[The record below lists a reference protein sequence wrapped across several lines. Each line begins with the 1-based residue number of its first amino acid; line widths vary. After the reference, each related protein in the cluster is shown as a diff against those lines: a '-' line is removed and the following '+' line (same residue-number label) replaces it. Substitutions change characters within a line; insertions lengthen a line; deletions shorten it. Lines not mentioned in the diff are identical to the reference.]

1 MWIYIINFVLIIAY
15 GIFIKN
21 KKLYVSLAAAQ
32 TFLILALRAPTLGVD
47 LDNYSAGFEFI
58 SGLDLADLVSRLNL
72 IKTAE
77 LVYPFDYESGYA
89 VANWIV
95 GKMGF
100 DFHGFLVIHAAFCM
114 FSAGRFIYKY
124 CDDPKVGFALFLS
137 MGFFQYLFGILRQT
151 LALAILLF
159 AIPLIKKKKP
169 IPYILICLLAFTV
182 HRVSL
187 ILVPLYFICQIRLT
201 KKRYIITLAGEVALL
216 ALSPVIAK
224 FVLEPLLH
232 LIGKTRYTLQF
243 NMNMQIIIIALIAV
257 MILIFAP
264 FDKIYEESDQNM
276 LCWMFLLALAIQII
290 GMYNDVV
297 ARAVYIPYIAI
308 VALIPNVLERYRH
321 PGLAWVGKIALCS
334 LTLLF
339 MIYQIHG
346 SVITPY
352 VTFLA

>member
-15 GIFIKN
+15 GVFIKN
-21 KKLYVSLAAAQ
+21 KKLLVSLAAAQ
-32 TFLILALRAPTLGVD
+32 TFLILAFRAPTLGVD
-47 LDNYSAGFEFI
+47 LDNYCAGFEFI
-58 SGLDLADLVSRLNL
+58 SELDFTDIVSRLNL

-89 VANWIV
+89 MANWVV
-95 GKMGF
+95 GRLGF

-137 MGFFQYLFGILRQT
+137 MGFFEYLFGILRQM

-169 IPYILICLLAFTV
+169 IPYFLICLLAFTV

-187 ILVPLYFICQIRLT
+187 ILVPLYFLCNIKLT
-201 KKRYIITLAGEVALL
+201 KKRYMITLTGVLVLL
-216 ALSPVIAK
+216 VISPIIAK
-224 FVLEPLLH
+224 LVLEPLLR
-232 LIGKTRYTLQF
+232 LIGKTSYSLNF
-243 NMNMQIIIIALIAV
+243 SMNMQIIIMAFIAI
-257 MILIFAP
+257 MILLFSS
-264 FDKIYEESDQNM
+264 FDDVYNDPDQNM
-276 LCWMFLLALAIQII
+276 LCWMFLLALAVQII
-290 GMYNDVV
+290 GLYNDVV

-308 VALIPNVLERYRH
+308 IALIPNVLGRYRH
-321 PGLAWVGKIALCS
+321 PGIAWIGKIALC
-334 LTLLF
+334 LITLLF
-339 MIYQIHG
+339 MMYQIHG

-352 VTFLA
+352 VTFFA